1 MHKQGKL
8 GALFIDYL
16 NLINIVVSK
25 NQLQETTDLAL
36 GSIARKTKL
45 MAEEMEIPVILLAQL
60 NREVDR
66 RLGLHFPVL
75 SDLRNSGAIEQ
86 VADVVIFVYRAEKY
100 NIFYD
105 PKTKEDL
112 RGVGLL
118 LLAKNRN
125 GATGIA
131 KFRYNPAMTC
141 LTDYDPR
148 VI

>member
-1 MHKQGKL
+1 
-8 GALFIDYL
+8 
-16 NLINIVVSK
+16 
-25 NQLQETTDLAL
+25 
-36 GSIARKTKL
+36 
-45 MAEEMEIPVILLAQL
+45 MAEEMAVPVVLLAQL

-66 RLGLHFPVL
+66 RQGVHLPVL

-100 NIFYD
+100 NIYYD

-118 LLAKNRN
+118 IVSKNRN
-125 GATGIA
+125 GATGAA
-131 KFRYNPAMTC
+131 KFRYNPSMTC

-148 VI
+148 VIRI